1 VIEDTDRYDR
11 QISLF
16 GLEGQNRIKA
26 ARVGIIG
33 LGGLGSHLAQQLA
46 YLGVTRY
53 ALVDGDQA
61 SPHSLNRLITAYP
74 DDINQYKTDLA
85 ERLIRAI
92 KPDVEVTN
100 IRQHLPH
107 PAAQAALTD
116 VDLILGGLDND
127 AARLHLTDLASKH
140 RIVYIDAATD
150 VHMSNGPLDYGGRV
164 VTAGTS
170 PGCLFC
176 LDLLDQRQIRHATIT
191 PEELAAEAAIYGV
204 PVDALDATGPS
215 VVTINGV
222 VASLGATEAMV
233 HLTDLRPPAKQLTYR
248 ADQGGVRINLD
259 PPTAGCPY
267 CARWNTA

>member
-1 VIEDTDRYDR
+1 VIEDADRYDR

-16 GLEGQNRIKA
+16 GMEGQNRIKA
-26 ARVGIIG
+26 ARVGIVG

-61 SPHSLNRLITAYP
+61 SSHSLNRVVTAYP
-74 DDINQYKTDLA
+74 DDIGQYKTDIG
-85 ERLIRAI
+85 ERRIRAI
-92 KPDVEVTN
+92 QPDAEVTN
-100 IRQHLPH
+100 VPHHLPH
-107 PAAQAALTD
+107 PKARAALAQ
-116 VDLILGGLDND
+116 VDLILGGLDHD
-127 AARLHLTDLASKH
+127 GPRLQLTDLASAH

-150 VHMSNGPLDYGGRV
+150 VHASNGPLIYGGRV

-176 LDLLDQRQIRHATIT
+176 LDLLDQRQIRRATMT

-222 VASLGATEAMV
+222 VASLAATGAMV
-233 HLTDLRPPAKQLTYR
+233 HLAGLRSPAKQLTYR

-259 PPTAGCPY
+259 QPTAGCPY
-267 CARWNTA
+267 CARWNSG